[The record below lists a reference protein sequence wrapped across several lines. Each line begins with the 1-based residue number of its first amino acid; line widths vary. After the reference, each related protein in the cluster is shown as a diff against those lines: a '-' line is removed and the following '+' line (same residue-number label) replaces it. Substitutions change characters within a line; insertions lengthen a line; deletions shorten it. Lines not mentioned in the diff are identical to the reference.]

1 MNRRTA
7 FKNLAFATGSLIL
20 LPSWMVDLG
29 LSDSTTYNTRFTIAE
44 QGIIAS
50 ITDAIIPK
58 GNGVGALDMGVDK
71 YLQKLIEECY
81 EPDVQQNVKTQ
92 LKALDVKASVTFKT
106 VFTELAA
113 KQQQQLL
120 ATFET
125 SADKAQ
131 KEFFQL
137 MKSQTI
143 RGFTTSQKVMTEYLG
158 YKVAPGYY
166 HGSVP
171 VKL

>member
-29 LSDSTTYNTRFTIAE
+29 LSTTTSYNTGFSLAE

-58 GNGVGALDMGVDK
+58 GNAVGALDMGVDK

-81 EPDVQQNVKTQ
+81 EPEIQENVKKQ
-92 LKALDVKASVTFKT
+92 LKQLDINASVTYKT
-106 VFTELAA
+106 VFTELAT
-113 KQQQQLL
+113 KQQQLL
-120 ATFET
+120 LGKFET
-125 SADKAQ
+125 SADKSE
-131 KEFFQL
+131 KDFFQL
-137 MKSQTI
+137 IKSQTI
-143 RGFTTSQKVMTEYLG
+143 RGFTTSQKIMTEYLG
-158 YKVAPGYY
+158 YKVAPGHYY
-166 HGSVP
+166 GSVP
-171 VKL
+171 VKA